1 MKRARHSRIRVKLP
15 RIFRLELRSNP
26 KFISRVEDFLRGVN
40 RSLHLD
46 EIQFNKLLVSTTEA
60 VNNGIIHGNK
70 MDPEKKVS
78 IRCEVNTTAVVV
90 RVKDE
95 GAGFKPEEV
104 PDPLREEN
112 LLLESGRGIF
122 LMRTLMDHVDYFI
135 TPRGVEVIMRLN
147 LNR

>member
-1 MKRARHSRIRVKLP
+1 MP
-15 RIFRLELRSNP
+15 RIYRLKLRSNP
-26 KFISRVEDFLRGVN
+26 KLISKVEDFLRRIN

-46 EIQFNKLLVSTTEA
+46 EIQFNKLLVSTSEA

-70 MDPEKKVS
+70 GNPDKKVS
-78 IRCEVNTTAVVV
+78 ITCEVNATAVVV

-95 GAGFKPEEV
+95 GKGFKPEQV

-135 TPRGVEVIMRLN
+135 TPNGVEVIMRLN
-147 LNR
+147 FKR

>member
-1 MKRARHSRIRVKLP
+1 MQ
-15 RIFRLELRSNP
+15 LRSNP
-26 KFISRVEDFLRGVN
+26 KFISRVEDFLRRVN
-40 RSLHLD
+40 RFLHLD

-70 MDPEKKVS
+70 MDPAKMVF
-78 IRCEVNTTAVVV
+78 IWCEVNTTAVVV

-95 GAGFKPEEV
+95 GKGFKPEEV
-104 PDPLREEN
+104 PDPLKEEN

-135 TPRGVEVIMRLN
+135 TPRGVEVVMRLN
-147 LNR
+147 LER